1 MKLDQEIKVGFK
13 ATLTKTVSEQ
23 DILDFARISGDSQP
37 LHLDSTYA
45 KATRFK
51 ARIAHG
57 TILIGLISGVLGT
70 KLVGSDKT
78 VVFLGLSVRFVRPT
92 YIGDTVTATCQ
103 VTKVREDKPIVTL
116 AISCANQKGEV
127 LLEGDATVLIDPMPF
142 VPPSA

>member
-1 MKLDQEIKVGFK
+1 MRLDPGIEVGFK
-13 ATLTKTVSEQ
+13 ATLTKTVSAQ
-23 DILDFARISGDSQP
+23 DIADFARVSGDSQP

-45 KATRFK
+45 NATRFK

-78 VVFLGLSVRFVRPT
+78 VVFLGLSVRFVKPT
-92 YIGDTVTATCQ
+92 YIGDTVTATCE
-103 VTKVREDKPIVTL
+103 VTKTRQDKPIITL
-116 AISCANQKGEV
+116 ACSCANQNGEV
-127 LLEGDATVLIDPMPF
+127 LIEGEATVLIDPMPF